1 MSQRR
6 PETVTRPNVRTAAM
20 ALLVVLLAAGLPGC
34 AGEPKAKGREP
45 LLLTPNAPQTAQQYT
60 SQGTAAYLSGRYD
73 EAKALFAQAVSA
85 APNSG
90 EAHYNLG
97 LALFK
102 LGDTEAAREH
112 FMQAANLSP
121 GNKVIW
127 DSPALSAYG
136 SPEGTIKKKGPER
149 EHSLTKPSFGGT
161 GPR

>member
-1 MSQRR
+1 MA
-6 PETVTRPNVRTAAM
+6 TTRPDIRLTVMTVLAV
-20 ALLVVLLAAGLPGC
+20 LLVAVGLSAC
-34 AGEPKAKGREP
+34 ASQPKAKGREP
-45 LLLTPNAPQTAQQYT
+45 LLLAPSAPQTAQQYT
-60 SQGTAAYLSGRYD
+60 SQGTGAFQAGQYE
-73 EAKALFAQAVSA
+73 EAKSLFAQAVSA

-136 SPEGTIKKKGPER
+136 APESTTPKKGPAQ
-149 EHSLTKPSFGGT
+149 EHSMTKPSFGGV
-161 GPR
+161 GQR

>member
-1 MSQRR
+1 MIATS
-6 PETVTRPNVRTAAM
+6 PNVRTAVA
-20 ALLVVLLAAGLPGC
+20 ATLAVLLVAGGLSAC
-34 AGEPKAKGREP
+34 ASEPKVKAREP
-45 LLLTPNAPQTAQQYT
+45 LLLAPNVPQTAQQAT
-60 SQGTAAYLSGRYD
+60 SQGTVAYLAGQYD
-73 EAKALFAQAVSA
+73 EAKSSFAQAVSA

-102 LGDTEAAREH
+102 LGDTDAAREH

-136 SPEGTIKKKGPER
+136 SPESTSKKKGPAR
-149 EHSLTKPSFGGT
+149 EHSMTKPQFGGV

>member
-1 MSQRR
+1 MTATGSTVRR
-6 PETVTRPNVRTAAM
+6 AVLTGLAM
-20 ALLVVLLAAGLPGC
+20 VLVAGWLSAC
-34 AGEPKAKGREP
+34 ASEPKAKGRQP
-45 LLLTPNAPQTAQQYT
+45 LPLAPNAPQAAQQAT
-60 SQGTAAYLSGRYD
+60 SQGTTAYLAGQYE
-73 EAKALFAQAVSA
+73 EAKAAFVQAVSA

-102 LGDTEAAREH
+102 LGDTDVAREH

-136 SPEGTIKKKGPER
+136 AVESTNKPKGPAR
-149 EHSLTKPSFGGT
+149 EHSMTKPQFGGT

>member
-1 MSQRR
+1 MS
-6 PETVTRPNVRTAAM
+6 VTSPNVRIAAAA
-20 ALLVVLLAAGLPGC
+20 ALAVVLLLVAVGLSAC
-34 AGEPKAKGREP
+34 ASEPTVKAREP
-45 LLLTPNAPQTAQQYT
+45 LALTPGAPQTAQQAT
-60 SQGTAAYLSGRYD
+60 SRGTAAYLAGQYD
-73 EAKALFAQAVSA
+73 EAKSSFAQAVSA

-102 LGDTEAAREH
+102 LGDTDAAREH

-127 DSPALSAYG
+127 DSPALSIYG
-136 SPEGTIKKKGPER
+136 SPESANKKKGPAR
-149 EHSLTKPSFGGT
+149 EHSMTKPQFGGV

>member
-1 MSQRR
+1 M
-6 PETVTRPNVRTAAM
+6 TATYPNVRTAAM
-20 ALLVVLLAAGLPGC
+20 AALAVLLAAGLSAC
-34 AGEPKAKGREP
+34 AGEPKAKEREP
-45 LLLTPNAPQTAQQYT
+45 LLLAPNVPQTAQQYT
-60 SQGTAAYLSGRYD
+60 SQGTGAYQAGQYD
-73 EAKALFAQAVSA
+73 EAKALFGQAVSA

-102 LGDTEAAREH
+102 LGDTEAAREQ

-136 SPEGTIKKKGPER
+136 SPEGTIKKKGPVR
-149 EHSLTKPSFGGT
+149 EHSMTKPGFGGT

>member
-1 MSQRR
+1 
-6 PETVTRPNVRTAAM
+6 VI
-20 ALLVVLLAAGLPGC
+20 ALAVLLMAVGLSAC
-34 AGEPKAKGREP
+34 ASEPKAKAREP
-45 LLLTPNAPQTAQQYT
+45 LLLTPGTPQTAQQAT
-60 SQGTAAYLSGRYD
+60 SQGTVAYLAGRYD
-73 EAKALFAQAVSA
+73 EAKSAFAQAVSA

-102 LGDTEAAREH
+102 LGDTDTAREH

-136 SPEGTIKKKGPER
+136 TVESTNKKKGPAR
-149 EHSLTKPSFGGT
+149 EHSMTKPQFGGV